1 MTPSL
6 LAAKLILAPSL
17 IALVTLAGR
26 RWGPSAAGW
35 LAGLPITGGPILAF
49 LAIEQGLPFGQ
60 RAAVAALAG
69 LLAFVAFCLAYAWSA
84 RRLPWYAAL
93 PIGYA
98 AYILVGLPLTRWHP
112 GAGVAACC
120 GGACLLLGAWAMPR
134 TRVVAHVVVAH
145 PRWELPARM
154 AAAAVVVIVV
164 TGLAAWLGP
173 GWSGVLTVFPTAAT
187 ALGVFTH
194 HAAGPDALAQL
205 LRGLCLGM
213 LGVTACFAVLGAGL
227 ERRGLGLGF
236 TLGLLAAV
244 AAQGATWLA
253 LRWFARREAGFGF
266 RVSGFGMRQHGRRRK
281 EDPGANPK

>member
-1 MTPSL
+1 MSATL

-17 IALVTLAGR
+17 IAIVTLAGR
-26 RWGPSAAGW
+26 RWGPAAAGW
-35 LAGLPITGGPILAF
+35 LAGFPITGGPILAF

-69 LLAFVAFCLAYAWSA
+69 LLAFVAFCVTYAWCA

-93 PIGYA
+93 PLGYA
-98 AYILVGLPLTRWHP
+98 AYGLVGLPLTRWHP
-112 GAGVAACC
+112 GAGVAAVT

-134 TRVVAHVVVAH
+134 TRVVAHLVVAH

-154 AAAAVVVIVV
+154 GAAATVVLAV
-164 TGLAAWLGP
+164 TGLAAWLGA

-194 HAAGPDALAQL
+194 RAAGADAAAQL

-213 LGVTACFAVLGAGL
+213 LGVTACFAVVGAGL
-227 ERRGLGLGF
+227 ERLGLGLGF
-236 TLGLLAAV
+236 ALGLVAAL
-244 AAQGATWLA
+244 AAQGTAWTVLRLA
-253 LRWFARREAGFGF
+253 ARRFG
-266 RVSGFGMRQHGRRRK
+266 
-281 EDPGANPK
+281 